1 MKRYSLIL
9 CLVLIVSLPGVAIA
23 QIVLGPPPAA
33 VGGVLSFYLTTI
45 GGTQNT
51 SYMSTFTSLSAGGFA
66 SNGIG
71 FSAYV
76 AAHGALEF
84 DLQGGTTNLP
94 TVNMTANNFTARLD
108 GLWVTYSFA
117 TGAMDPMN
125 INLFD
130 MGDGTEDGV
139 IDAYDFNNTQG
150 SRIARRTHTFDPV
163 TPVPADFNNIDV
175 TCAVRN
181 DLFGAG
187 QTNFSGFILKSPD
200 SRYELVGYDDDDA
213 ILTINVGNPGPKCGG
228 GGGSSGGGCF
238 IVTAAR

>member
-9 CLVLIVSLPGVAIA
+9 CIVLILSLSGVASA

-33 VGGVLSFYLTTI
+33 LGSVLSFYLTTI

-51 SYMSTFTSLSAGGFA
+51 SYMSTFNSLSVGGFA

-84 DLQGGTTNLP
+84 YFGTAPFP
-94 TVNMTANNFTARLD
+94 TTMTANNFTARLD

-117 TGAMDPMN
+117 TGAMNPMN
-125 INLFD
+125 IDLFD

-139 IDAYDFNNTQG
+139 FDVYDFNSTQG
-150 SRIARRTHTFDPV
+150 SRIARRKHNFGGS
-163 TPVPADFNNIDV
+163 PADFNDINV
-175 TCAVRN
+175 TNAVRN

-187 QTNFSGFILKSPD
+187 QTI
-200 SRYELVGYDDDDA
+200 
-213 ILTINVGNPGPKCGG
+213 NPGVSPG

-238 IVTAAR
+238 IVTATR